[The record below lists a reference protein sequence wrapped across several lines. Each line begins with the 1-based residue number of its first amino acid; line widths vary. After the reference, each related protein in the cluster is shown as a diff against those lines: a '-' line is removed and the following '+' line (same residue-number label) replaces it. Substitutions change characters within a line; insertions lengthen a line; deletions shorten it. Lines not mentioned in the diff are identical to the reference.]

1 MSDDPEAGMLHA
13 RPGAVPA
20 GAAWPLPPGLYP
32 LGLGEQR
39 DGRLRVP
46 ETPGHGPLPL
56 VVMLHGATG
65 NWERALKRLGPIADH
80 ALVLLPDSLGQS
92 WDVLE
97 GGYGPDIRRIDA
109 ALHRIFAAWPIDPTR
124 CVIAG
129 FSDGASYAFSL
140 ALMNGALFTHCLAF
154 SPGFAAP
161 LKVEGRA
168 AFFVS
173 HGTADEILPI
183 DNCSRRL
190 VPKLER
196 AGHPHHYMEFDGRHE
211 VPPEV
216 HAAALAFLLA
226 PRQAGPG

>member
-1 MSDDPEAGMLHA
+1 MSSDEAEAGTLHA

-20 GAAWPLPPGLYP
+20 DSPWPLPPGLHP
-32 LGLGEQR
+32 LGLGQPR
-39 DGRLRVP
+39 DGQLRVP
-46 ETPGHGPLPL
+46 PGPGQGALPL

-80 ALVLLPDSLGQS
+80 ALVVLPDSLGQS

-97 GGYGPDIRRIDA
+97 GGYGPDIQRIDA
-109 ALHRIFAAWPIDPTR
+109 ALARVLAAWPIDASR
-124 CVIAG
+124 CAVAG

-140 ALMNGALFTHCLAF
+140 ALMNGGLFTHCLAF

-161 LKVEGRA
+161 LKVEGRP

-190 VPKLER
+190 VPKLAR
-196 AGHPHHYMEFDGRHE
+196 AGHRHQYLEFPGRHE

-216 HAAALAFLLA
+216 HAAALAFLLGQDA
-226 PRQAGPG
+226 AEG